1 MANVYHIAAARLA
14 VFGRRHRSVSSRGY
28 LRLIVSIDQ
37 TNSFPGSRRRVG
49 RDIRR
54 LVQNRQS
61 RVDVGACGAVAHHF
75 QLTPF

>member
-28 LRLIVSIDQ
+28 LRLIVSIDR
-37 TNSFPGSRRRVG
+37 TNSFRDLIARVG

-61 RVDVGACGAVAHHF
+61 RVDVGACSAAAPHF